1 MKKVIIL
8 IIVILIGIASF
19 VGLEYYSDY
28 QAQLSQSFVEE
39 PETTSSESDV
49 LSVSFSKNKTFYSEN
64 IEVELKANKEGAVI
78 YYTTDGNDPTTS
90 SKKYKSPIKIS
101 AKTKANATTVKAIA
115 VTPDETSEI
124 CLKSYVTA
132 KNIEER
138 FDDET
143 LIFVLSTDEYNL
155 YDYYYGVATEGYKRD
170 EYLNSDEY
178 NGGEI
183 PYNAPANWFIGGRE
197 SERDMYV
204 EVYTPDG
211 EQIISQAAGARVVGG
226 VSRAVEQKSWRLIA
240 RNVYSDGNGKF
251 KYAFFSGA
259 TDAYGN
265 LLTRYDRITL
275 RNNANDREF
284 AAIRDE
290 LSMTLS
296 SQAGFPD
303 TQNVRPAAVFLN
315 SEYYGFAW
323 LHEAYSN
330 DYLANNYGG
339 NKDNFRIVGSKE
351 QEVEGDDEQ
360 CVEDWNHL
368 LEVAESGLTNLNNYK
383 EFKELVDVD
392 NLLMYYAIQLYVDN
406 KDWPGNN
413 FKAWRYYPSENEV
426 VESEYLDGRW
436 RFLLFDAEYAWGL
449 YGNGYRDNT
458 LTNVLTGNHMQGDS
472 VLLKAVLE
480 RSDLREKFANII
492 CDLIGGS
499 FSPENANNVIDELI
513 EISDKECMYALE
525 NGYTSTWAREE
536 TFADSRQQIREFAE
550 KRPTVML
557 NALSERF
564 DYDKEY
570 FTVSFN
576 NPTGA
581 EGYLN
586 TQKLRTSGILTG
598 SYFSDCKVPVSMN
611 ALDGYDFDYWE
622 INGVRYDDRTV
633 NLRSSMADDYGLIT
647 VSLHVKKIESHKSV
661 YISELYTAGD
671 GDWIEI
677 YNPTDSDIK
686 LDGFY
691 LSDDELNLQRWK
703 MPAVEIKAGEV
714 FTVVCKNNSEKSALK
729 KYQTNFSLKTG
740 ETLYFSDSD
749 GNIVSSVAV
758 VDMEETES
766 LSRGLDG
773 LYSIG
778 AISEGVHFTG

>member
-8 IIVILIGIASF
+8 IIVVLIGVASF
-19 VGLEYYSDY
+19 IGLEYYSDY
-28 QAQLSQSFVEE
+28 QVELPQSYIE
-39 PETTSSESDV
+39 ETTEVIDENAP
-49 LSVSFSKNKTFYSEN
+49 LSVSFSKNKAFYSEN
-64 IEVELKANKEGAVI
+64 IEVELKANKENAVI
-78 YYTTDGNDPTTS
+78 YYTIDGNDPTTD
-90 SKKYKSPIKIS
+90 SKKYSTPIKITARS
-101 AKTKANATTVKAIA
+101 KVTATTVKAIA
-115 VTPDETSEI
+115 VTPEETSEI
-124 CLKSYVTA
+124 CLKSYITG
-132 KNIEER
+132 KNVENR

-155 YDYYYGVATEGYKRD
+155 YDYYYGVATEGFKRD

-178 NGGEI
+178 NGGEVE
-183 PYNAPANWFIGGRE
+183 YNAPANWFIGGRE

-211 EQIISQAAGARVVGG
+211 EQLISQAAGGRVVGG

-240 RNVYSDGNGKF
+240 RNIYSEGNGKF

-284 AAIRDE
+284 ASIRDE

-296 SQAGFPD
+296 AQAGFPD

-360 CVEDWNHL
+360 CVDDWNYL
-368 LEVAESGLTNLNNYK
+368 LEVAQRGLTNLNNFN
-383 EFKELVDVD
+383 EFKELVDID
-392 NLLMYYAIQLYVDN
+392 NLLMYYAIQIYVDN

-426 VESEYLDGRW
+426 VDSEYLDGRW

-458 LTNVLTGNHMQGDS
+458 LANVLSGKHMQGDS

-480 RSDLREKFANII
+480 RSDMREKFANII

-499 FSPENANNVIDELI
+499 FSSENANKVIDELI
-513 EISDKECMYALE
+513 EICDTECMYALN

-536 TFADSRQQIREFAE
+536 TFAESRQQIRDFAD
-550 KRPTVML
+550 RRATVML
-557 NALSERF
+557 NALCERF
-564 DYDKEY
+564 DYEKEY

-581 EGYLN
+581 EGFLN
-586 TQKLRTSGILTG
+586 TQTLRTSGILTG
-598 SYFSDCKVPVSMN
+598 DYFADCKVPVTMN
-611 ALDGYDFDYWE
+611 ALDGYEFDYWE
-622 INGVRYDDRTV
+622 INGVKYDTRTV
-633 NLRSSMADDYGLIT
+633 NLKASMADDYGLVT
-647 VSLHVKKIESHKSV
+647 VNLYVKKVETDKSI
-661 YISELYTAGD
+661 YISELYTSGD

-677 YNPTDSDIK
+677 YNPTSSDIK
-686 LDGFY
+686 LDGLY
-691 LSDDELNLQRWK
+691 LSDDELNLQRWAV
-703 MPAVEIKAGEV
+703 PSVEIKAGEV

-740 ETLYFSDSD
+740 ETLYFSDSE
-749 GNIVSSVAV
+749 GNILSSVAV
-758 VDMEETES
+758 VDMEKNQS
-766 LSRGLDG
+766 LSRCLDG
-773 LYSIG
+773 LYRIG
-778 AISEGVHFTG
+778 VISEDAHIEG